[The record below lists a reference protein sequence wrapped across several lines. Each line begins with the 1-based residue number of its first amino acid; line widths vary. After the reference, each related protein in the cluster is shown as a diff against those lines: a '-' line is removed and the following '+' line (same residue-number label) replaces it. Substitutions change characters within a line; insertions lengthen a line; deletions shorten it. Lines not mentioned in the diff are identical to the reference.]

1 MTLSLS
7 IGFVDQTAL
16 NVALP
21 SIQRDFDATSTSVEW
36 AVTAFLLT
44 AAATVAAAGRIAD
57 ILGRRRVYLFG
68 TVLFGASSMLCGL
81 AVTTWWLI
89 AARGLQGVAAAM
101 MGPSAVAIISTS
113 FPPERLGRAL
123 GTIASAAA
131 VALCIGPLV
140 GGLIT
145 EDLGWQWIFFVN
157 VPIVAVVV
165 VLVRAFANESQ
176 SEDHRAHIDVP
187 GLILLTVGLTTLIL
201 GLSQIP
207 EWGLATPTA
216 IALFSTAAVSFVT
229 LAVVERRVEDPLLHL
244 EVLRHRHVV
253 AAGTVGFCFQF
264 VMIGFNLFGMIYFQ
278 TIFGLSPIDAGLLFL
293 PAVVPQVVVPRLAG
307 HLADAIGPTVPVVV
321 GMATIGAALAWVSF
335 VAEQPRYLAM
345 VPALVAF
352 GIGIAL
358 VITPAKRAQQAAVA
372 HEHRGLAEGVVSTIN
387 RIGSALGVAVIGAV
401 ILTLQKSRT
410 LDLLGQAGVRP
421 DGPERASLDRVVVQT
436 HSSARALQSEPRQVS
451 GAIEHAAHSAY
462 TFGFATSMRAGA
474 VIVVI
479 GGLVA
484 LVLLRQRKPALS
496 SNVEADVASGLVL
509 APEATEQ

>member
-1 MTLSLS
+1 
-7 IGFVDQTAL
+7 
-16 NVALP
+16 
-21 SIQRDFDATSTSVEW
+21 
-36 AVTAFLLT
+36 
-44 AAATVAAAGRIAD
+44 
-57 ILGRRRVYLFG
+57 
-68 TVLFGASSMLCGL
+68 
-81 AVTTWWLI
+81 
-89 AARGLQGVAAAM
+89 
-101 MGPSAVAIISTS
+101 
-113 FPPERLGRAL
+113 
-123 GTIASAAA
+123 
-131 VALCIGPLV
+131 
-140 GGLIT
+140 
-145 EDLGWQWIFFVN
+145 
-157 VPIVAVVV
+157 
-165 VLVRAFANESQ
+165 
-176 SEDHRAHIDVP
+176 
-187 GLILLTVGLTTLIL
+187 
-201 GLSQIP
+201 
-207 EWGLATPTA
+207 
-216 IALFSTAAVSFVT
+216 
-229 LAVVERRVEDPLLHL
+229 
-244 EVLRHRHVV
+244 
-253 AAGTVGFCFQF
+253 
-264 VMIGFNLFGMIYFQ
+264 MIGFNLFGMIYFQ